1 MSCLS
6 IWRRLP
12 ITHPLTAHRR
22 RLEAKFRNKY
32 PNMVGIHFVSPVQG
46 KGMDVLVNSLR
57 QVVAKQDYIG
67 RTLPSSYLALEKVV
81 AAQAKV
87 RTPPVLA
94 WHEYR
99 DLAKLCMIEDD
110 NEDLRTATAL
120 LHNLGSLVHFAND
133 EKVISYAAFSS
144 KRHVLTAGVSC
155 VSCGHDGTT
164 SCKTW

>member
-1 MSCLS
+1 
-6 IWRRLP
+6 
-12 ITHPLTAHRR
+12 
-22 RLEAKFRNKY
+22 
-32 PNMVGIHFVSPVQG
+32 MVGIHFVSPVQG